1 MQLNDE
7 LVGQWLLAN
16 GDFFNRH
23 PELLRNLELTQPTT
37 GQAVPLL
44 QRQNE
49 ILRQHL
55 NENHEYLLE
64 LIGNAKRN
72 ERLFQQVKAL
82 SLAISSTQTLG
93 DLALCLRDQLVHFFE
108 VDQACLLWFD
118 EVDENAALKSGQAAS
133 TLPDWHGH
141 QAMCGPAS
149 QHTLGQIN
157 ALAFGDD
164 SQMQSLAVAPVFGSQ
179 QVLGLLVLGNR
190 NGQHFRN
197 SMDTLFLS
205 YVASLTA
212 VLAQRTF
219 LTG

>member
-7 LVGQWLLAN
+7 QVGQWLLEN
-16 GDFFNRH
+16 PEFFNRH
-23 PELLRNLELTQPTT
+23 PELLREIQLTQPTT

-55 NENHEYLLE
+55 AENHDYLLE

-82 SLAISSTQTLG
+82 SLAVSATQTLP

-118 EVDENAALKSGQAAS
+118 EVQENAALKSGNQAAG
-133 TLPDWHGH
+133 LPDWHGH
-141 QAMCGPAS
+141 QALCGPAT

-157 ALAFGDD
+157 RMAFGSD
-164 SQMQSLAVAPVFGSQ
+164 SQMQSLAVAPVFGVQ
-179 QVLGLLVLGNR
+179 QVLGLLVLGNHSPS
-190 NGQHFRN
+190 HFRN

-205 YVASLTA
+205 YVASLAA
-212 VLAQRTF
+212 VLAQRA
-219 LTG
+219 